1 MKILNP
7 AIRSYIKLRWSYI
20 DQFFHNPTNTQIQT
34 FNDLI
39 SSGQFT
45 EFGKK
50 HGFARINNYKE
61 YKKNV
66 PIHTYEDLYP
76 YIKKMMDGEKNVL
89 WPSTI
94 EWFAKSSGTTS
105 DKSKFIPVSNESIEE
120 NHFRGIRDVLALYFK
135 NFPQSEF
142 MSGKALLMGGSHKV
156 HEVNDDVSY
165 GDLSAVLLQNML
177 SWQNMIR
184 TPGLDIAL
192 LEDWEE
198 KLEKMAEVTI
208 QEDVRYLAGVPT
220 WTLVLLNKIKENTG
234 ETDLHKIWPNLEL
247 YIHGGVNFAPYRE
260 QFASFF
266 PNKKVNTVDT
276 YNASEGF
283 ISGQD
288 IIGHG
293 DNSMLLLLKHGI
305 FYEFMPMEEV
315 GKTNPHTL
323 QLEEVE
329 LDTNYAL
336 VITTNSGMWR
346 YMLGDTIAFTSL
358 HPFRIKVT
366 GRTKHFI
373 NAFGEEVM
381 IENTDHAIT
390 MACQKTNAQLHD
402 YTAAPIYFGN
412 EQKGGHEWLIEA
424 NLTEE
429 KQQEF
434 VEILDREIQNVNSDY
449 EAKRHKDLALQMP
462 KVTFVKAGTFQSWL
476 KSKNKLG
483 GQHKIP
489 RLSNDRIIIEQL
501 LEFVR

>member
-20 DQFFHNPTNTQIQT
+20 DQYVHNPLNTQVRT

-50 HGFARINNYKE
+50 HDFAKINNYKDF
-61 YKKNV
+61 KNNV
-66 PIHTYEDLYP
+66 PIHTYEDILP
-76 YIKKMMDGEKNVL
+76 YIKRMMEGERNIL
-89 WPSTI
+89 WPSPI

-120 NHFRGIRDVLALYFK
+120 NHFRAIRDVLALYFK

-156 HEVNDDVSY
+156 HEVNENVSY
-165 GDLSAVLLQNML
+165 GDLSAVLLQNMVT
-177 SWQNMIR
+177 WQNMIR

-208 QEDVRYLAGVPT
+208 KEDVRYLAGVPT

-234 ETDLHKIWPNLEL
+234 ESDLHNIWPNLEL

-260 QFASFF
+260 QFQSFF
-266 PNKKVNTVDT
+266 PNKKVNTIDT

-288 IIGHG
+288 VIGDEG
-293 DNSMLLLLKHGI
+293 MLLFLKHGI
-305 FYEFMPMEEV
+305 FYEFMPLEELE
-315 GKTNPHTL
+315 KENPHTL
-323 QLEEVE
+323 QLDEVE
-329 LDTNYAL
+329 LNKSYAII
-336 VITTNSGMWR
+336 ITTNSGMWR
-346 YMLGDTIAFTSL
+346 YLLGDTIAFTSL
-358 HPFRIKVT
+358 APFRIKVT

-390 MACQKTNAQLHD
+390 VACNKTNARLHD
-402 YTAAPIYFGN
+402 YTAAPVYFDN
-412 EQKGGHEWLIEA
+412 NQKGGHEWLIEVEIEDDQKE
-424 NLTEE
+424 T
-429 KQQEF
+429 F
-434 VEILDREIQNVNSDY
+434 VEILDKEIQNVNSDY
-449 EAKRHKDLALQMP
+449 EAKRFKDLALQMP

-489 RLSNDRIIIEQL
+489 RLSNDRKLLEQM
-501 LEFVR
+501 LEFVG

>member
-20 DQFFHNPTNTQIQT
+20 DQFYHNPLNTQIRT

-39 SSGQFT
+39 STAQFT

-50 HGFARINNYKE
+50 YDFAQINTYKDF
-61 YKKNV
+61 KSNV
-66 PIHTYEDLYP
+66 PIHTYEDILP
-76 YIKKMMDGEKNVL
+76 YIKRMMDGEKNIL
-89 WPSTI
+89 WSSPI

-120 NHFRGIRDVLALYFK
+120 NHFRAIRDVLAIYFK

-156 HEVNDDVSY
+156 HEVNDSVSY
-165 GDLSAVLLQNML
+165 GDLSAVLLQNMV

-208 QEDVRYLAGVPT
+208 KEDVRYLAGVPT

-234 ETDLHKIWPNLEL
+234 ESDLHKIWPNLEL

-288 IIGHG
+288 IMDSDEG
-293 DNSMLLLLKHGI
+293 MLLFLKHGI
-305 FYEFMPMEEV
+305 FYEFMPIEEIE
-315 GKTNPHTL
+315 KENPHTL
-323 QLEEVE
+323 QLDEVE
-329 LDTNYAL
+329 LDTNYAM
-336 VITTNSGMWR
+336 VISTNSGMWR
-346 YMLGDTIAFTSL
+346 YMLGDTVAFTTL
-358 HPFRIKVT
+358 NPFRIKVT

-390 MACQKTNAQLHD
+390 IACKQTDSKLHD
-402 YTAAPIYFGN
+402 YTAAPIYFGDD
-412 EQKGGHEWLIEA
+412 QKGGHEWLIEA
-424 NLTEE
+424 EITEDKKE
-429 KQQEF
+429 AF
-434 VEILDREIQNVNSDY
+434 VKILDQEIQNVNSDY

-462 KVTFVKAGTFQSWL
+462 KVTFVKSGTFQSWL

-489 RLSNDRIIIEQL
+489 RLSNDRKLLDEM
-501 LEFVR
+501 LEFVK